1 MLFKPLGLAGAFV
14 IEPERHVDSRGHFA
28 RTFCAEEFR
37 KQGLDTQVAQC
48 SVSFNKKKGTLR
60 GMHFQTAPFE
70 ETKLVRC
77 NRGAIYDVIIDLR
90 RDSATFKQH
99 FAIELNERN
108 GTMLYIPPGFAHGFQ
123 TLEDETEVHYQMSNT
138 FSPDHARGVRWN
150 DSAFRIKWPEDERII
165 IERDQKYPDFA

>member
-14 IEPERHVDSRGHFA
+14 IEPERHMDSRGHFA

-37 KQGLDTQVAQC
+37 NQGLDTRIVQC
-48 SVSFNKKKGTLR
+48 SVSFNRKKGTLR
-60 GMHFQTAPFE
+60 GMHFQTTPFE

-90 RDSATFKQH
+90 RNSATFKQY

-138 FSPDHARGVRWN
+138 FSPDHASGVRWN
-150 DSAFRIKWPEDERII
+150 DSAFGIKWPEDDRII

>member
-14 IEPERHVDSRGHFA
+14 IEPERHMDSRGHFA

-37 KQGLDTQVAQC
+37 NQGLDTRIVQC
-48 SVSFNKKKGTLR
+48 SVSFNRKKGTLR
-60 GMHFQTAPFE
+60 GMHFQTTPFE

-90 RDSATFKQH
+90 RNSATFKQH

-138 FSPDHARGVRWN
+138 FSPDHASGVRWN
-150 DSAFRIKWPEDERII
+150 DSAFGIKWPEDDRII

>member
-14 IEPERHVDSRGHFA
+14 IEPERHMDSRGHFA

-37 KQGLDTQVAQC
+37 NQGLDTRIVQC
-48 SVSFNKKKGTLR
+48 SVSFNRKKGTLR
-60 GMHFQTAPFE
+60 GMHFQTTPFE

-90 RDSATFKQH
+90 RNSATFKQY

-138 FSPDHARGVRWN
+138 FSPDHANGVRWN
-150 DSAFRIKWPEDERII
+150 DSAFGIKWPEDDRII